1 MPEIIVQDW
10 GVMPY
15 AEAWKKQEEIFNRL
29 IEKKMLNRDKGSAVS
44 PSDQPENYLIFVE
57 HPPVYTLGKSG
68 KEEHLLVSEK
78 FIKEKGADFF
88 RTTRGGDITFHGPG
102 QAVCYPIL
110 DLDQFFTDIHRYLRT
125 LEEVIIRTLSEYDI
139 KSGRS
144 EKETG
149 VWLDPHIPEK
159 ARKICAMGI
168 RCSRWVTMH
177 GLALNVNTDLK
188 WFDYIIPCGIRDK
201 KVTSMHLEKG
211 RNISMDEVKSKIK
224 KHFFELFFLSSGPS

>member
-1 MPEIIVQDW
+1 MPKIIVQDW
-10 GVMPY
+10 GPMPY
-15 AEAWKKQEEIFNRL
+15 AEAWKKQEEVFNRI
-29 IEKKMLNRDKGSAVS
+29 IEKKLVNRDKGTPVGPADY
-44 PSDQPENYLIFVE
+44 PDNYLVFVE

-68 KEEHLLVSEK
+68 KEEHLLVSEN
-78 FIKEKGADFF
+78 FLKEKGAEFY

-102 QAVCYPIL
+102 QVVCYPIL
-110 DLDQFFTDIHRYLRT
+110 DLDQFFTDIHRYMRT

-149 VWLDPHIPEK
+149 VWLEPEIPEK

-177 GLALNVNTDLK
+177 GLALNVNTDLR
-188 WFDYIIPCGIRDK
+188 WFDYIVPCGIRNK
-201 KVTSMHLEKG
+201 KVASMHLEIGK
-211 RNISMDEVKSKIK
+211 NISMNEVKSKIQ
-224 KHFFELFFLSSGPS
+224 KHFFDLFCSAT